1 MWILMENLSSVL
13 TCGLKDNKIRI
24 CSRTQFMAHITPTFL
39 SLAYFRN
46 AGNHHLEVV
55 EETLL
60 ALQSDLDQDVSFFA
74 SLEPK
79 MQTAIDTTILE
90 K

>member
-1 MWILMENLSSVL
+1 MWIFMENLSNVL
-13 TCGLKDNKIRI
+13 TCGLKDKIRI
-24 CSRTQFMAHITPTFL
+24 CSRTQFMAHTTPFL
-39 SLAYFRN
+39 SFAYFRN

-60 ALQSDLDQDVSFFA
+60 ALQSDPDQDVSFFA

>member
-1 MWILMENLSSVL
+1 MWIFMENVFNVL
-13 TCGLKDNKIRI
+13 TCGLKDNIIRI
-24 CSRTQFMAHITPTFL
+24 CFRTQFMAHVTPTFL

-60 ALQSDLDQDVSFFA
+60 ALQSDPDQDVSFFA
-74 SLEPK
+74 SLESK
-79 MQTAIDTTILE
+79 IQTAIDTTILE

>member
-1 MWILMENLSSVL
+1 MENVSSVL
-13 TCGLKDNKIRI
+13 TCGLEDNKTRL
-24 CSRTQFMAHITPTFL
+24 CFKTQFVAQVTLTFL

-46 AGNHHLEVV
+46 AGNHHLQVV

-60 ALQSDLDQDVSFFA
+60 ALQSDPDQDVSFFA

-79 MQTAIDTTILE
+79 MQNATDSTVLE
-90 K
+90 N

>member
-1 MWILMENLSSVL
+1 MKGLGRVGGHGKVSSVL
-13 TCGLKDNKIRI
+13 THLV
-24 CSRTQFMAHITPTFL
+24 AHVTPTFL

-46 AGNHHLEVV
+46 AGDHHLEVV

-60 ALQSDLDQDVSFFA
+60 ALQSDPDQDVSFFA

-79 MQTAIDTTILE
+79 MQNAADTTVLE
-90 K
+90 N